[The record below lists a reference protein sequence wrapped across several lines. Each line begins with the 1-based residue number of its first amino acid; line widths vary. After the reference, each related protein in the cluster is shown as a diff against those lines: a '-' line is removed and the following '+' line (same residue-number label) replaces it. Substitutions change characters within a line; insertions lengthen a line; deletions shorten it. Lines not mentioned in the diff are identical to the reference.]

1 MARVRLEPIGQEHAT
16 DLQATLADEPVQRY
30 TRVPVPVPADFASG
44 WIGRY
49 EEGRREGAREMFAVF
64 DDDGGAF
71 AGMALAT
78 GIDREAAEAE
88 LGYLVVPELRGRG
101 LAAEILGEL
110 TRWAFEEQ
118 GLHRVEL
125 VIDVTNEGSLKVAR
139 RCGYFHEGTRR
150 SVWLKAGFPRVD
162 ATIWSR
168 LRTD

>member
-1 MARVRLEPIGQEHAT
+1 MASIRLEPIGQEHAAA
-16 DLQATLADEPVQRY
+16 LQATLADEPVQRY

-49 EEGRREGAREMFAVF
+49 EEGRRQGTREMFAVF
-64 DDDGGAF
+64 DRDGAF
-71 AGMALAT
+71 AGQ
-78 GIDREAAEAE
+78 AE

-101 LAAEILGEL
+101 LAVAILGEL
-110 TRWAFEEQ
+110 TRWAFEDQ

-150 SVWLKAGFPRVD
+150 STWLKAGFPRVD

>member
-1 MARVRLEPIGQEHAT
+1 MASIRLEPIGQEHAAA
-16 DLQATLADEPVQRY
+16 LQATLADEPVQRY

-49 EEGRREGAREMFAVF
+49 EEGRRQGTREMFAVF
-64 DDDGGAF
+64 DRDGAF
-71 AGMALAT
+71 AGMALAAD
-78 GIDREAAEAE
+78 IDREAGQAE

-101 LAAEILGEL
+101 LAVAILGEL
-110 TRWAFEEQ
+110 TRWAFEDQ

-150 SVWLKAGFPRVD
+150 STWLKAGFPRVD